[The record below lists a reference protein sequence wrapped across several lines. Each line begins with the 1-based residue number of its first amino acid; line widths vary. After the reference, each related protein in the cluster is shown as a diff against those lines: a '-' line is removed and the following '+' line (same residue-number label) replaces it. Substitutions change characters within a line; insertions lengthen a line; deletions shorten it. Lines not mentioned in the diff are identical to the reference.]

1 MIRPYLWVTFC
12 GSMLLSSLSVAAGM
26 STHAYMA
33 DMGRKS
39 LPEGPLKALLTLHRP
54 SLIAGAIH
62 PDGGYGSGAA
72 FAEDRDMAEAA
83 HWGDFTE
90 RYLDY
95 LRDEKNNGRCA
106 QEAKQYQRR
115 FITEIPTA
123 AVNAFAISE
132 PCGKLIAFLFGN
144 AAHGLTDE
152 SWDSLFE
159 PQVRARGEDPNPL
172 TILGTER
179 GIAIGLTPRATM
191 VAAIGQE
198 NYQQLVNVFASS
210 PQNALEYAGDIV
222 GIVEHFLWLDIPII
236 ETPPTADLVEIYRN
250 NRHLKAETVKPEA
263 IERAHLIARSAIKA
277 ERAAAPIEITR
288 IRETMPWLHGN
299 YFTGPGGV
307 VDSGY
312 MVGGMYQAW
321 WNRLIDAN
329 RQNDPAPTI
338 VGHYPKNGQFS
349 VPSRVTD
356 PRFRL
361 YAVMDRNLKPASVTA
376 TSVKLI
382 NEKGEVVPSKLSVGI
397 YDRQHTHLIRIEP
410 LANLLA
416 KHTYTVVISP
426 KVTDKLG
433 IPLRKSF
440 VWRFETE

>member
-1 MIRPYLWVTFC
+1 MTKLNQWVALC
-12 GSMLLSSLSVAAGM
+12 ASLCLSSVSLAAGM
-26 STHAYMA
+26 STHAFMA

-39 LPEGPLKALLTLHRP
+39 LPEGPLRALLTVHRP

-62 PDGGYGSGAA
+62 PDGGYGSGIA
-72 FAEDRDMAEAA
+72 FGEDRAMAEAA

-95 LRDEKNNGRCA
+95 LREEKENGRCA
-106 QEAKQYQRR
+106 EEARQYQQR
-115 FITEIPTA
+115 FVAEIPTA
-123 AVNAFAISE
+123 AANVFSLSE

-152 SWDSLFE
+152 TWDSLFE
-159 PQVRARGEDPNPL
+159 PQVRARQEDPNPL

-179 GIAIGLTPRATM
+179 AKAIGITPRATM
-191 VAAIGQE
+191 IAAIGQD
-198 NYQQLVNVFASS
+198 NFQQLVNLFANS

-222 GIVEHFLWLDIPII
+222 GIVEHFIWLDTPII
-236 ETPPTADLVEIYRN
+236 DTPPTADLVEIYRN
-250 NRHLKAETVKPEA
+250 NRHIESGSVKPEA
-263 IERAHLIARSAIKA
+263 IERAHLVARSAIKA

-307 VDSGY
+307 VEGGY
-312 MVGGMYQAW
+312 MVAGMYQAW
-321 WNRLIDAN
+321 WKRLIDRD
-329 RQNDPAPTI
+329 RQRDPAPTI
-338 VGHYPKNGQFS
+338 VGHYPKNGQYG

-356 PRFRL
+356 PRFRV
-361 YAVMDRNLKPASVTA
+361 YAVMDRNVNPASVSA
-376 TSVKLI
+376 SSVKLVD
-382 NEKGEVVPSKLSVGI
+382 EKGAVVPSKLSVGI
-397 YDRQHTHLIRIEP
+397 YDRNHTHLIRIEP

-426 KVTDKLG
+426 KVADKLG
-433 IPLRKSF
+433 MPLRKSF